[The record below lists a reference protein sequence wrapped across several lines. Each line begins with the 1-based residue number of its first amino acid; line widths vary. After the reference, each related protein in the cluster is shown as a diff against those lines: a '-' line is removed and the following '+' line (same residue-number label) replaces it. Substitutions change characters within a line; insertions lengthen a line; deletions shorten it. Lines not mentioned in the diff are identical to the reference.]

1 MSSNL
6 NLPPQIRGSA
16 KANLEIRVDLLK
28 TTIENENRVKPK
40 FIRIKWWGQSEED
53 ALTFS
58 LSGPSGGFVTNYS
71 IVSPKDRF
79 KLYLKDAKR
88 IYMEAIGASGQTLGF
103 AVVDRLERI
112 VDYGGITSDDL
123 EVYNEKHEVI
133 AVLRCMAM
141 YEEICDGGDELSIS
155 KSRKMNTNTGRRVV
169 TFQDIPRRL
178 SSEEGDEDPDYD
190 DVISEILAQNEMN
203 EKQVTEILER
213 SKNRSASENL
223 MSKNVP
229 AAKIIPPK
237 TATAVLTATE
247 IKMPLRQNELPSW
260 NLSTDRLKF
269 MSQVTSMSIKVR
281 QIELRPKVITHL
293 PTYNS
298 SQPRRQKPSFLVKYT
313 LPHDNEETTICA
325 SKAKDIKTKTVIE
338 NNLQFGSKTEHPL
351 RFTTPVLDT
360 WWVSTIKIQL
370 FVRYLGQRV
379 PLNIGEASLGLK
391 HLLMN
396 SKYRY
401 TVG

>member
-155 KSRKMNTNTGRRVV
+155 KYRKNSNTGRRVV

-190 DVISEILAQNEMN
+190 DVISEILALNEMN
-203 EKQVTEILER
+203 EKQVTEILEVDKKPHPEKILKKALS
-213 SKNRSASENL
+213 SKD
-223 MSKNVP
+223 KN
-229 AAKIIPPK
+229 
-237 TATAVLTATE
+237 E
-247 IKMPLRQNELPSW
+247 
-260 NLSTDRLKF
+260 
-269 MSQVTSMSIKVR
+269 
-281 QIELRPKVITHL
+281 
-293 PTYNS
+293 
-298 SQPRRQKPSFLVKYT
+298 KY
-313 LPHDNEETTICA
+313 LH
-325 SKAKDIKTKTVIE
+325 
-338 NNLQFGSKTEHPL
+338 
-351 RFTTPVLDT
+351 
-360 WWVSTIKIQL
+360 
-370 FVRYLGQRV
+370 
-379 PLNIGEASLGLK
+379 
-391 HLLMN
+391 
-396 SKYRY
+396 
-401 TVG
+401 

>member
-1 MSSNL
+1 MSTNL
-6 NLPPQIRGSA
+6 NLPPQCHGSA

-71 IVSPKDRF
+71 VVTHSDRF

-141 YEEICDGGDELSIS
+141 YEEICDDDDELLSIS
-155 KSRKMNTNTGRRVV
+155 KSPHKNTTSTGRRVV

-178 SSEEGDEDPDYD
+178 SNDEDDEDPDYD

-213 SKNRSASENL
+213 SKNRSSSSAEKDL

-229 AAKIIPPK
+229 APKIIQPPHH
-237 TATAVLTATE
+237 
-247 IKMPLRQNELPSW
+247 R
-260 NLSTDRLKF
+260 
-269 MSQVTSMSIKVR
+269 
-281 QIELRPKVITHL
+281 
-293 PTYNS
+293 
-298 SQPRRQKPSFLVKYT
+298 
-313 LPHDNEETTICA
+313 
-325 SKAKDIKTKTVIE
+325 
-338 NNLQFGSKTEHPL
+338 
-351 RFTTPVLDT
+351 
-360 WWVSTIKIQL
+360 
-370 FVRYLGQRV
+370 
-379 PLNIGEASLGLK
+379 
-391 HLLMN
+391 
-396 SKYRY
+396 
-401 TVG
+401 